1 MRVLGITTNHNA
13 SAALLIDGKV
23 VASASEERFTRH
35 KNQTGIPK
43 FAINFCLSEGK
54 LLPRDLDRIAV
65 ADLLSAP
72 LPGDADLPQSALF
85 SWLTKVAIAVEEYS
99 ETRFPGLRKLFY
111 ALESL
116 PMGVLRLSSQNR
128 RLEDLLK
135 ILPIDKNRFKFIDHH
150 TCHAYAALYAS
161 PLLKNKSAKK
171 KQILILTADGAGDR
185 KSATVSLYQNGRI
198 SEKRAIDSQQS
209 LGFFY
214 LHVTKLLGMKPIED
228 EHKVMG
234 LAPYAMDKHKITA
247 LYNKLAHFIQFD
259 ERTNTWRMPV
269 NTYLFASLFPKL
281 LGSQRFDYVAAAA
294 QRLTED
300 RIVRWV
306 KGNLRIWKT
315 KTIAVGGGVFAN
327 VKVNQKIA
335 SLPQVKE
342 VFCMPSPGDET
353 NAIGAAYY
361 LTVHVNK
368 RRRKVPQPLANLY
381 LGPSWSDK
389 EIRQLLKP
397 LRERKGL
404 RLSRPKNIA
413 AKVARL
419 LADGEVVARFAGR
432 MEFGARALG
441 NRSILA
447 HPKHRQVVERINTAI
462 KNRDFWMPFAPTIIR
477 KFADRYIRLH
487 KADSPFMNVAFQT
500 TQVGQRDLAA
510 AIHPYDRTTRP
521 QLLDEKVN
529 PSYYAVI
536 DEFRRRTGI
545 AAVLNTSFNLHG
557 EPIVASPS
565 DALSVFFR
573 SGLRHLAIGSWLVS
587 KR

>member
-13 SAALLIDGKV
+13 SAALLIDGKII
-23 VASASEERFTRH
+23 ACASEERFTRR

-43 FAINFCLSEGK
+43 AAINFCLSEGK
-54 LLPRDLDRIAV
+54 LLPQDLDRIAV

-72 LPGDADLPQSALF
+72 LPGEAELPQSALF
-85 SWLTKVAIAVEEYS
+85 SWLTKVVVAAEAYC
-99 ETRFPGLRKLFY
+99 ETRFPSSRKLFY

-116 PMGVLRLSSQNR
+116 PLGMLRLNSQNR
-128 RLEDLLK
+128 RLQDLLK
-135 ILPIDKNRFKFIDHH
+135 ILPIEKSRFKFIDHH
-150 TCHAYAALYAS
+150 TCHAYAACFAS
-161 PLLKNKSAKK
+161 PFLKDMAAKK
-171 KQILILTADGAGDR
+171 KRILILTADGAGDR
-185 KSATVSLYQNGRI
+185 KSATVSLYRNGRI
-198 SEKRAIDSQQS
+198 SEVRSIDSQQS

-214 LHVTKLLGMKPIED
+214 LHITKLLGMKPIED

-234 LAPYAMDKHKITA
+234 LAPYATDQHKITA
-247 LYNKLAHFIQFD
+247 LYNNLAQLIQFD
-259 ERTNTWRMPV
+259 ESAKTWRIPV
-269 NTYLFASLFPKL
+269 NAYVFASLIPKL
-281 LGSQRFDYVAAAA
+281 LGSQRFDHVAAAA

-306 KGNLRIWKT
+306 KGNLSKWRT
-315 KTIAVGGGVFAN
+315 RTLAVGGGVFAN

-361 LTVHVNK
+361 LTVNAEKHPPDHP
-368 RRRKVPQPLANLY
+368 RPLAHLY
-381 LGPSWSDK
+381 LGPSWS
-389 EIRQLLKP
+389 ESQIALALSP
-397 LRERKGL
+397 LQTRKNL
-404 RLSRPKNIA
+404 RLRRPKNIA
-413 AKVARL
+413 AEVALL

-447 HPKHRQVVERINTAI
+447 HPKHREVVERINTAI

-477 KFADRYIRLH
+477 KYTGRYIRLH

-500 TQVGQRDLAA
+500 TQVGQQNLAA
-510 AIHPYDRTTRP
+510 AIHPYDKTTRP
-521 QLLDEKVN
+521 QLLDEDVN

-536 DEFRRRTGI
+536 EEFRRLTGI

-557 EPIVASPS
+557 EPIVASPA
-565 DALSVFFR
+565 DALRVFFR
-573 SGLRHLAIGSWLVS
+573 SGLRHLAIGGWLVS